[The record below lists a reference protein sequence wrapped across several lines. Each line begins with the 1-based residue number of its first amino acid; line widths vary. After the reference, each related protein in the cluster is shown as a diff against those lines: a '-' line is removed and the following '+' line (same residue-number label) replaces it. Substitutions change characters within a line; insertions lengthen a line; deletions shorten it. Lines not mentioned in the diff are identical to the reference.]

1 MSKVDYNALA
11 PFIVENVG
19 GKENIVSLTHC
30 VTRLRF
36 RLKDESKANTTAL
49 KEKNGILDV
58 IQKTP
63 IRTKVSLICL
73 CQRFPEFLLHC
84 LV

>member
-1 MSKVDYNALA
+1 MAKIDYNALA

-19 GKENIVSLTHC
+19 GKKNIVSLTHC

-49 KEKNGILDV
+49 KEKRDPGCNSERRSI
-58 IQKTP
+58 
-63 IRTKVSLICL
+63 SSCHW
-73 CQRFPEFLLHC
+73 QRG
-84 LV
+84 

>member
-1 MSKVDYNALA
+1 MAKIDYNALA

-19 GKENIVSLTHC
+19 GKKNIVSLTHC

-49 KEKNGILDV
+49 KEK
-58 IQKTP
+58 TE
-63 IRTKVSLICL
+63 SWM
-73 CQRFPEFLLHC
+73 
-84 LV
+84 

>member
-1 MSKVDYNALA
+1 MAKVDYNALA

-49 KEKNGILDV
+49 KEK
-58 IQKTP
+58 TE
-63 IRTKVSLICL
+63 SWM
-73 CQRFPEFLLHC
+73 
-84 LV
+84 